1 MRIIHAVGWYFP
13 ETLGGT
19 EVYVAGLARRLR
31 AAGHEILIAAPD
43 ARHGRE
49 RIYEHEG
56 IPVYRYPVPADPTR
70 AECQGLVPARGAQHL
85 HAWLASQRPDV
96 VHFHSFVT
104 GLGLAEVK
112 AAKATRARIVVTTH
126 SSRLGFI
133 CQRGTMMR
141 WGERLCDGVSEPAK
155 CAACELQHRGLPKL
169 LAGPVGALPPALGRI
184 ARSLPG
190 RCGTAL
196 AMSDLIAR
204 NRSTQREMLALVD
217 RFVVLTRWALDA
229 VVANG
234 APAGKLVLNPL
245 GFGQTAIQRKPGPRE
260 QPTMSPVKVGYLG
273 RFESLKGVADL
284 ARAAASL
291 PGDLAISVEFRGPA
305 NAAEPRCLEETR
317 AWVERDSRMRFA
329 PAVPWS
335 EAGRALAG
343 YDVLCCPSRC
353 LEGGPTVAIEAHAA
367 GTPVIGTRVGGLAEL
382 VTDGVNGRLA
392 EPGNWRELA
401 GILAELAR
409 EPARTVDRWRAAL
422 PPARTMD
429 DVAADYLAVYAA

>member
-31 AAGHEILIAAPD
+31 AAGHEVLVAAPD

-49 RIYEHEG
+49 RTYEHDG
-56 IPVYRYPVPADPTR
+56 IAVYRYPVPADPTR

-85 HAWLASQRPDV
+85 HAWLASRRPDV
-96 VHFHSFVT
+96 VHFHSVVT
-104 GLGLAEVK
+104 GLGLHEIK

-126 SSRLGFI
+126 SGRLGFA

-141 WGERLCDGVSEPAK
+141 WGERLCDGVTEPAK

-169 LAGPVGALPPALGRI
+169 LARTMGAMPPALGRI

-204 NRSTQREMLALVD
+204 NRSMQREMLGLVD

-229 VVANG
+229 LAANG
-234 APAGKLVLNPL
+234 APRGKLALNPL
-245 GFGQTAIQRKPGPRE
+245 GLGQTTVPRKPGPRE
-260 QPTMSPVKVGYLG
+260 QPTVRPVKVGYLG

-284 ARAAASL
+284 ARAVASL
-291 PGDLAISVEFRGPA
+291 PEDIAVSVEFRGPV
-305 NAAEPRCLEETR
+305 NGAEPRCLDETR
-317 AWVERDSRMRFA
+317 AWVDRDPRMRFA
-329 PAVPWS
+329 PAATWR
-335 EAGRALAG
+335 EACRVLAG

-367 GTPVIGTRVGGLAEL
+367 GTPVIGARVGGLAEL
-382 VTDGVNGRLA
+382 VTDGVNGRLV

-401 GILAELAR
+401 RVLAELGR
-409 EPARTVDRWRAAL
+409 DPARTIDRWRAAL

-429 DVAADYLAVYAA
+429 EVAADYLAVYAA